1 MSNKVQNIGK
11 TCSKLLRGDDYFGEV
26 YNRKAKRMK
35 RQ

>member
-1 MSNKVQNIGK
+1 MSNKVENIGK
-11 TCSKLLRGDDYFGEV
+11 TCSILLIGDDYFGEV